1 MIRLTQREKLLAGS
15 LFIFAMAWTLFT
27 VVVSPALNRIETL
40 NRVISEKQQEL
51 EQVREVSNEYIYL
64 SNSLD
69 NLNAKVDLQQETFEL
84 LPFLESLIG
93 ECGLSDNVETMKRQ
107 VLPIDSNFSRIV
119 VEVRLERLSIGRLVD
134 FLSKIESSYAKVRT
148 KSLYIKKNMGDSHA
162 KAIGIHHHC
171 FFLHPAGFC
180 RGRIR
185 SNNHT
190 GHHPQTGMECCFP

>member
-15 LFIFAMAWTLFT
+15 LLIFATAWTLFT
-27 VVVSPALNRIETL
+27 VVVSPALDRIETL
-40 NRVISEKQQEL
+40 NRVVSEKQQEL
-51 EQVREVSNEYIYL
+51 EQVREISNEYIYL

-134 FLSKIESSYAKVRT
+134 FLSKIESSYAEVRT
-148 KSLYIKKNMGDSHA
+148 KSLYIKKNMGDKNLLDSVIEIHNA
-162 KAIGIHHHC
+162 KLSQNEFA
-171 FFLHPAGFC
+171 
-180 RGRIR
+180 
-185 SNNHT
+185 
-190 GHHPQTGMECCFP
+190 QM